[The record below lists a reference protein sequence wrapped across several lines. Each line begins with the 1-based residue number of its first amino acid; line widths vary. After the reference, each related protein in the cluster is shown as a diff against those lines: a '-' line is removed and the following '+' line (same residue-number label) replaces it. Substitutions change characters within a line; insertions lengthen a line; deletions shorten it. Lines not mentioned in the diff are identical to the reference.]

1 MNNHQTQF
9 LEDPLPAACPDT
21 FRVAILYETAADGV
35 RAKLFSDQVSAR
47 VADGLGVSILLD
59 VWSFKVLGI
68 PEILRLASAA
78 AATADLVI
86 LSVTDTQSLAWQLRN
101 WITMWS
107 GLVKG
112 RHPFM
117 VALFANPVGGTA
129 PVPDELRGAAKREG
143 IDLYTLA
150 DDGMDGRPRCEK
162 CCAAWS
168 AAPAAAADHRVL
180 VVDDDHYSSVL
191 AGKMLERLGYQADF
205 AADGAEALDAFVPG
219 MYSAILMD
227 VTMPLMDG
235 LDATKRIRNIEA
247 VAGGH
252 VPIIAMTAN
261 VMPGDRE
268 RCQASGMDE
277 FLSKPFHKADLAERV
292 ASSQSNCF
300 GSEQREPDRDLEET
314 I

>member
-9 LEDPLPAACPDT
+9 LDDPFGSVCPDKLS
-21 FRVAILYETAADGV
+21 VAIFYETAADGI
-35 RAKLFSDQVSAR
+35 RAKLFSDRVTAR
-47 VADGLGVSILLD
+47 VTNGQRVAMNAN
-59 VWSFKVLGI
+59 VWSFKVLAI
-68 PEILRLASAA
+68 PEILYLASIA

-86 LSVTDTQSLAWQLRN
+86 FSFTDTKTLPQQLQD
-101 WITMWS
+101 WITTWS
-107 GLVKG
+107 SLVKG

-117 VALFANPVGGTA
+117 VALLASPVGGAA
-129 PVPDELRGAAKREG
+129 PVHAELRRAATREG
-143 IDLYTLA
+143 ICFYTLP
-150 DDGMDGRPRCEK
+150 DDEDAWSHRCEERP
-162 CCAAWS
+162 AAWLAES
-168 AAPAAAADHRVL
+168 FETQMPPAEDRVL
-180 VVDDDHYSSVL
+180 VVDDDHYSSLL

-205 AADGAEALDAFVPG
+205 AADGAEALNAFVPG

-268 RCQASGMDE
+268 RCQESGMDD

-292 ASSQSNCF
+292 ASSRSNCF
-300 GSEQREPDRDLEET
+300 GWEE
-314 I
+314 